1 MSLLYFDHA
10 ASAPRRPDVAEAMEP
25 WLRGVVGNP
34 AGGHRAAREARRA
47 VEESREVIAE
57 FVGAAPS
64 EVVFTAGGT
73 ESCHA
78 AIVGAAARHRRDH
91 DGTAI
96 VVSSV
101 EHHAVL
107 DAARWA
113 ERHWSD
119 VVVRMVG
126 VDRDG
131 VVDLDALREVV
142 GDDTAVVSVMTANN
156 ETGVRQPLDA
166 VGAIARAAALDALWV
181 HTDAVAAAPWL
192 SLPVVTASSD
202 LVSLCAHKLGG
213 PVGAGALVLR
223 RGAAV
228 DPIVPGG
235 GQEAGRRGGTVDVA
249 AVVGFAAA
257 ARASARDLAERV
269 ERATDLR
276 DRLARGIVD
285 LPGCRVTAEEAA
297 RVAGTLHV
305 TVEGVDSDEL
315 LYLLDAAGLCASAG
329 ASCSSG
335 ATEPSHVLA
344 AMGVTTR
351 RARGALRLSLGAE
364 TTSDE
369 VDAAIRIVRES
380 VARLAGTSDAATGRL
395 SP

>member
-34 AGGHRAAREARRA
+34 SGGHRASRDARRA

-57 FVGAAPS
+57 FVGADPS

-78 AIVGAAARHRRDH
+78 AIVGAVARHRRDH
-91 DGTAI
+91 ERSTI
-96 VVSSV
+96 VVSAV

-113 ERHWSD
+113 ERHWPG
-119 VVVRMVG
+119 VTLRVVG
-126 VDRDG
+126 VDHDG
-131 VVDLDALREVV
+131 VVDLDALRELV
-142 GDDTAVVSVMTANN
+142 DHDTAVVSVMTANN

-166 VGAIARAAALDALWV
+166 VGAIARAEVLGGLWV

-192 SLPVVTASSD
+192 SLPVVTATCD

-223 RGAAV
+223 RGAAI
-228 DPIVPGG
+228 DPVVPGG

-257 ARASARDLAERV
+257 ARASARELAERV
-269 ERATDLR
+269 ERVTALR
-276 DRLARGIVD
+276 DRLARGLAD
-285 LPGCRVTAEEAA
+285 LPGCRVTAEGAA

-305 TVEGVDSDEL
+305 TVEGVESDEL
-315 LYLLDAAGLCASAG
+315 LYVLDAAGLCASAG

-335 ATEPSHVLA
+335 ATEASHVLA
-344 AMGVTTR
+344 AMGVAPR

-364 TTSDE
+364 TSGDE
-369 VDAAIRIVRES
+369 VGAAIRIVRES
-380 VARLAGTSDAATGRL
+380 VARLAGTSDTATGRL